1 MKLRTKIQGLFC
13 GTILIILLLMAVFL
27 IPMVR
32 DSSDSLVGNNLS
44 TSATLAANHISQ
56 EIQDYLNAM
65 VLLGKE
71 EVMYSSASTDSRKLQ
86 RMDEIV
92 KRYGLTSGNV
102 LNSRGISLRDGTNL
116 PNRQKNSF
124 IKHYLSSQ

>member
-1 MKLRTKIQGLFC
+1 MRND
-13 GTILIILLLMAVFL
+13 

-92 KRYGLTSGNV
+92 KQYGLTSGNV

>member
-13 GTILIILLLMAVFL
+13 G
-27 IPMVR
+27 
-32 DSSDSLVGNNLS
+32 
-44 TSATLAANHISQ
+44 
-56 EIQDYLNAM
+56 
-65 VLLGKE
+65 
-71 EVMYSSASTDSRKLQ
+71 MYSSASTDSRKLQ

-92 KRYGLTSGNV
+92 KQYGLTSGNV